1 MSISTPSTT
10 DFSFSLPY
18 QGKSTSSTNKTS
30 AGVDSVAGSLA
41 LRLATFES
49 QTFASLLSSLFAS
62 DDSETSSGLD
72 AALGTQTGAQDGSSA
87 LLAQLNGSAGVNG
100 LSATGRNSSLFDPES
115 AFQMMSVIS
124 NNDVAYKA
132 QFSELSQMKSYLSEM
147 RQDAQSLAGI
157 DTASSDASI
166 KSQLVTFT
174 SQYNAWIDRFDED
187 MAKGGVLAD
196 TQAAQVALHE
206 LDQSVDNIFNGAS
219 DGLHGLADLG
229 LSIDPVTKMATFDSA
244 RLDSVLASNKQGV
257 VDTVR
262 EFSAN
267 FAKSAEL
274 LNSDGNFIPNQLD
287 NLSRVIDYYG
297 DHKSA
302 LQAEFG
308 LGDTAKPS
316 AQVAQALAAYQKTYG
331 I

>member
-1 MSISTPSTT
+1 MSITTPTTT
-10 DFSFSLPY
+10 DFSFARPY
-18 QGKSTSSTNKTS
+18 QGKNTS
-30 AGVDSVAGSLA
+30 ATNQAGAAGASSLAGSLA
-41 LRLATFES
+41 LQLAGFES
-49 QTFASLLSSLFAS
+49 QTFASLLSSLFAA
-62 DDSETSSGLD
+62 DETEPSSGLD
-72 AALGTQTGAQDGSSA
+72 AVLGSQNGSGSDP
-87 LLAQLNGSAGVNG
+87 LAQLTGNAGG
-100 LSATGRNSSLFDPES
+100 LSATGRNTSLFDPES
-115 AFQMMSVIS
+115 AFQMMSVIG

-132 QFSELSQMKSYLSEM
+132 QFSELSQMKSYLTEM
-147 RQDAQSLAGI
+147 QQDAQSLAGI
-157 DTASSDASI
+157 DTATSDASI

-229 LSIDPVTKMATFDSA
+229 LSIDPVTKMATLDSA

-257 VDTVR
+257 VTTVR

-274 LNSDGNFIPNQLD
+274 LNSEGNFIPNRLD
-287 NLSRVIDYYG
+287 RLSDVIDYFD

-308 LGDTAKPS
+308 LGQTAKPS
-316 AQVAQALAAYQKTYG
+316 AQVAQALAAYQRVYG